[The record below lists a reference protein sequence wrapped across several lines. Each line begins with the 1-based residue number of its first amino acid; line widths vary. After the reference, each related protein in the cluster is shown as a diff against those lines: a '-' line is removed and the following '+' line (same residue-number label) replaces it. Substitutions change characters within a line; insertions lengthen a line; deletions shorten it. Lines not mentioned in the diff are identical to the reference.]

1 MQIINTIITIG
12 VAVLAVAL
20 ITYAVGKTFVSLP
33 AFNGDPNLT
42 AQIPEHGWNLTM
54 KSLSTNSQTAFS
66 LLSISPL
73 VLGVGLI
80 ISILIGAFAYMYVAG
95 GQ

>member
-20 ITYAVGKTFVSLP
+20 ITYAVGKTFLSLP
-33 AFNGDPNLT
+33 TFT
-42 AQIPEHGWNLTM
+42 ATAVGGQLGWLNIM
-54 KSLSTNSQTAFS
+54 DNISTNSQTAFS

-95 GQ
+95 K

>member
-1 MQIINTIITIG
+1 MQVINAIVTAG

-33 AFNGDPNLT
+33 AFGASGDELK
-42 AQIPEHGWNLTM
+42 WNLTM
-54 KSLSTNSQTAFS
+54 NNISVNSQTAFS
-66 LLSISPL
+66 LLGISPL

-80 ISILIGAFAYMYVAG
+80 ISILIGAFAYMYTRG
-95 GQ
+95 

>member
-20 ITYAVGKTFVSLP
+20 ITYAVGKTFVALP
-33 AFNGDPNLT
+33 TFT
-42 AQIPEHGWNLTM
+42 ATAVGGQLGWVNIM
-54 KSLSTNSQTAFS
+54 DNISTNSQTAFS

-80 ISILIGAFAYMYVAG
+80 ISILIGAFAYMYVA
-95 GQ
+95 QR

>member
-20 ITYAVGKTFVSLP
+20 ITYAVGKTFISLP
-33 AFNGDPNLT
+33 TFTTMAGGGT
-42 AQIPEHGWNLTM
+42 AASEGWYNIM
-54 KSLSTNSQTAFS
+54 GNISVNSQTAFS

-80 ISILIGAFAYMYVAG
+80 ISILIGAFAYMYMA
-95 GQ
+95 Q

>member
-1 MQIINTIITIG
+1 MQIINTVITIG

-20 ITYAVGKTFVSLP
+20 ITYAVGKTFIALP
-33 AFNGDPNLT
+33 TFGTGSAGNNAWGDIMDN
-42 AQIPEHGWNLTM
+42 I
-54 KSLSTNSQTAFS
+54 SVNSRTAFS

-80 ISILIGAFAYMYVAG
+80 ISILIGAFAYMYVSG
-95 GQ
+95 R

>member
-20 ITYAVGKTFVSLP
+20 ITYAVGKTFLSLP
-33 AFNGDPNLT
+33 TFANSGGTEGEWWEIMNN
-42 AQIPEHGWNLTM
+42 I
-54 KSLSTNSQTAFS
+54 SINSQTAFS

-80 ISILIGAFAYMYVAG
+80 ISILIGAFAYMYVT
-95 GQ
+95 Q

>member
-20 ITYAVGKTFVSLP
+20 ITYAVGKTFLSLP
-33 AFNGDPNLT
+33 TFT
-42 AQIPEHGWNLTM
+42 ATAVGGQLGWWNIM
-54 KSLSTNSQTAFS
+54 DNISTNSQTAFS

-80 ISILIGAFAYMYVAG
+80 ISILIGAFAYMYVAQPG
-95 GQ
+95 

>member
-20 ITYAVGKTFVSLP
+20 ITYAVGKTFVALP
-33 AFNGDPNLT
+33 TFNNVTLG
-42 AQIPEHGWNLTM
+42 GTM
-54 KSLSTNSQTAFS
+54 ASQHWGEVMDNISANSQTAFS

-80 ISILIGAFAYMYVAG
+80 ISILIGAFAYMYVT
-95 GQ
+95 QR

>member
-1 MQIINTIITIG
+1 MQVINTVITIG

-20 ITYAVGKTFVSLP
+20 ITYAVGKVFMGMPQFATTVASQDLEWWKVM
-33 AFNGDPNLT
+33 NNIT
-42 AQIPEHGWNLTM
+42 INT
-54 KSLSTNSQTAFS
+54 QTAFS

-80 ISILIGAFAYMYVAG
+80 ISILIGAFAYMYVT